1 MSAIE
6 LLESLLRHYS
16 PTHHEQAAV
25 AYLVSWMQ
33 AHGLRAHC
41 DEIGNAIGVA
51 GDGPRQIVLLGH
63 IDTVPGEI
71 PVRREG
77 DRLHGRGAVDA
88 KGPLAAFAAAVA
100 RLSADDLAGKT
111 VIVIGA
117 VGEEG
122 DSRGAHF
129 IKDRYRP
136 AYTVI
141 GEPSGWHKLTLG
153 YKGSVWFDYRV
164 QRSLAH
170 TSAQVQSACEAAVAY
185 WNAVGAWAAEFN
197 RERPKMFDQVRPTL
211 RTMRSGSD
219 GFMEWA
225 ELALGLRLPPGL
237 TVVEA
242 SEAMTALVVEADLR
256 ATEGVDAWRSD
267 KNNPLVRSLLRAIR
281 AAGGEP
287 AFSVKSGTAD
297 MNIVAPLWQTPI
309 LAYGPGDSA
318 LDHTPNEHIGVSE
331 YERAVDVLT
340 QALVEL

>member
-1 MSAIE
+1 MPAIE

-88 KGPLAAFAAAVA
+88 KGPLAAFAAATA
-100 RLSADDLAGKT
+100 RLTTSDLAGKQ

-122 DSRGAHF
+122 DSRGAHY
-129 IKDRYRP
+129 IKDKYRP

-141 GEPSGWHKLTLG
+141 GEPSGWQKLTLG
-153 YKGSVWFDYRV
+153 YKGSVWFEYRV

-170 TSAQVQSACEAAVAY
+170 TSAQVQSACEAAVAF
-185 WNAVGAWAAEFN
+185 WNAVLAWAEAYN
-197 RERPKMFDQVRPTL
+197 QGQPKMFDQALPTL
-211 RTMRSGSD
+211 RAMASGSD
-219 GFMEWA
+219 GFSEWA
-225 ELALGLRLPPGL
+225 ELSLGLRLPPGL
-237 TVVEA
+237 AVIDA
-242 SEAMTALVVEADLR
+242 SRHLSALVVEAELR
-256 ATEGVDAWRSD
+256 TIEGVDAWRSD
-267 KNNPLVRSLLRAIR
+267 KNNPLVRALLRAIR

-318 LDHTPNEHIGVSE
+318 LDHTPHEHIHLSE
-331 YERAVDVLT
+331 YERAVLILAE
-340 QALVEL
+340 ALREL